1 MNRFLLL
8 LAAALAVV
16 CQPSLKADDVKKP
29 NVIIILADDLGYGDL
44 SCYGATVHQTPHID
58 SLASQGLRFTQGF
71 ATSATCT
78 PSRYALMTGNYP
90 IRQQGVHIL
99 PGDAPLLIEPG
110 SLTLPEMFRKAGYT
124 TGIVGKWHLG
134 LGRGK
139 IDWNARIAPGPNEV
153 GFDSSF
159 IMAATADRTPTV
171 YIRDGNVVNLD
182 PSDPLF
188 VDYKKNFDGEPT
200 YVSNPELV
208 TKQKSLR
215 GHNNSVHNGVGRIG
229 FQKGGCAARWIDET
243 MGEVFKSEAEKF
255 IRRSAAGDKPF
266 FLYYALHQPHVPRM
280 PGERFA
286 GKSPL
291 GVRGDAILEADWQV
305 GEVMRLLDE
314 LHLTENTIV
323 IFTSDNGPV
332 LNDGYLDQSIVLN
345 DKTGHKPSG
354 ALRGGKYSNYCGGAQ
369 VPFIVYWKGVV
380 TPGTSDALVCHVDFL
395 ASFAAALGV
404 ESEALSKLDSQNV
417 FDALLGRSDAGRTE
431 LLVNGVTLRTPRWQF
446 LPAPQWKK
454 NVVPE
459 LYDLS
464 VDPEETNNV
473 WKDNPDVVKE
483 LQKKLDD
490 ILNSSKN

>member
-16 CQPSLKADDVKKP
+16 CQASLKADDVKKP

-58 SLASQGLRFTQGF
+58 TLASQGLRFTQGF
-71 ATSATCT
+71 ATSSTCT
-78 PSRYALMTGNYP
+78 PSRYALMTGKYP

-99 PGDAPLLIEPG
+99 PGDAPLLVEPG
-110 SLTLPEMFRKAGYT
+110 TLTLPEMFRKAGYT
-124 TGIVGKWHLG
+124 TGVVGKWHLG

-139 IDWNARIAPGPNEV
+139 IDWNAHIAPGPNEV
-153 GFDSSF
+153 GFDSAF
-159 IMAATADRTPTV
+159 IMAATVDRTPTV
-171 YIRDGNVVNLD
+171 YIRNGNVVNLD

-188 VDYKKNFDGEPT
+188 VNYQKNFEGEPT
-200 YVSNPELV
+200 YYSNPELV
-208 TKQKSLR
+208 TKQKSSH
-215 GHNNSVHNGVGRIG
+215 GHDNSVHNGVGRIG
-229 FQKGGCAARWIDET
+229 FQKGGVAARWVDES
-243 MGEVFKSEAEKF
+243 MGEVFKSEAERF
-255 IRRSAAGDKPF
+255 IRQSAAGDKPF

-280 PGERFA
+280 PGDRFA

-291 GVRGDAILEADWQV
+291 GLRGDVILEADWQV
-305 GEVMRLLDE
+305 GELMRLLDE
-314 LHLTENTIV
+314 LNLTENTLI
-323 IFTSDNGPV
+323 IFSSDNGPV
-332 LNDGYLDQSIVLN
+332 LNDGYYDQSIVLN
-345 DKTGHKPSG
+345 NKTGHKPSG
-354 ALRGGKYSNYCGGAQ
+354 ALRGGKYSAYCGGAQ

-380 TPGTSDALVCHVDFL
+380 TPGTSNALVCHVDFL

-404 ESEALSKLDSQNV
+404 ESEALAKLDSQNV
-417 FDALLGRSDAGRTE
+417 FDALLGRSENGRTE

-483 LQKKLDD
+483 LQKKLDG
-490 ILNSSKN
+490 ILGSGN

>member
-8 LAAALAVV
+8 LAAALIVV
-16 CQPSLKADDVKKP
+16 CQTSLNADDVKKP

-44 SCYGATVHQTPHID
+44 SCYGATVIQTPNID
-58 SLASQGLRFTQGF
+58 SLASQGIRFTQGF
-71 ATSATCT
+71 ATNSTCT
-78 PSRYALMTGNYP
+78 PSRYSLITGKYSF
-90 IRQQGVHIL
+90 RREGVQIL

-229 FQKGGCAARWIDET
+229 FQKGGCAARWVDET

-332 LNDGYLDQSIVLN
+332 VNDGYLDQSIVLN

-354 ALRGGKYSNYCGGAQ
+354 NLRGGKYSPYNGGSQ
-369 VPFIVYWKGVV
+369 VPFIVYWKGTVA
-380 TPGTSDALVCHVDFL
+380 PGTSNALVCHVDFF

-404 ESEALSKLDSQNV
+404 ESEALAKLDSQNV
-417 FDALLGRSDAGRTE
+417 FDALLGRSENGRTE

-459 LYDLS
+459 LYDLT

-473 WKDNPDVVKE
+473 WKAHPDVVQE
-483 LQKKLDD
+483 LQKKLND
-490 ILNSSKN
+490 ILGSSN